1 MKIQYALLT
10 AFLLMI
16 LVSFIPHY
24 NYQPRP
30 YISSSGNFS
39 IQPILDNEE
48 LDKEYQFIQEFK
60 VTYKDSTYCSDSSK
74 LTFITQ
80 VDSFST
86 YNIRN
91 KINCQIIAYF
101 RLTPYQIK
109 VISKYPTYYLKIE
122 NRVTDNVYKYK
133 MDDPNYFTKL
143 FKD

>member
-1 MKIQYALLT
+1 MKIKYELLT

-16 LVSFIPHY
+16 LVSFIPQY
-24 NYQPRP
+24 NYQPLP
-30 YISSSGNFS
+30 YISEDGKL
-39 IQPILDNEE
+39 IIKPLLDNADM
-48 LDKEYQFIQEFK
+48 DKEYQYIQEFK

-74 LTFITQ
+74 ITFITQ

-91 KINCQIIAYF
+91 KINCNIDAFF

-109 VISKYPTYYLKIE
+109 VISKYPTYYIKIE

>member
-1 MKIQYALLT
+1 MNIRYALLT

-16 LVSFIPHY
+16 LVSFIPQY

-30 YISSSGNFS
+30 YISSNGNFT
-39 IQPILDNEE
+39 IQPIIDNEHLE
-48 LDKEYQFIQEFK
+48 KEYQYIQEFK
-60 VTYKDSTYCSDSSK
+60 VTFKDSTYCSDSSK

-101 RLTPYQIK
+101 RLNSYQIK

-133 MDDPNYFTKL
+133 MEDPNYFTKL